1 MSDTPV
7 ERFDIRFSPRIRW
20 LLRGFGMGP
29 ARSGVLLAA
38 DSLQARVGSFRV
50 ETPRSVITAVSEV
63 RAPWWAVAGVHT
75 DLRGRWIINGGPGS
89 LVRLELA
96 QPVTASVGRL
106 HVRLRR
112 LDVGLT
118 DNARLARMLGD
129 GPGTPR

>member
-1 MSDTPV
+1 M
-7 ERFDIRFSPRIRW
+7 
-20 LLRGFGMGP
+20 
-29 ARSGVLLAA
+29 
-38 DSLQARVGSFRV
+38 
-50 ETPRSVITAVSEV
+50 ITAVSEV